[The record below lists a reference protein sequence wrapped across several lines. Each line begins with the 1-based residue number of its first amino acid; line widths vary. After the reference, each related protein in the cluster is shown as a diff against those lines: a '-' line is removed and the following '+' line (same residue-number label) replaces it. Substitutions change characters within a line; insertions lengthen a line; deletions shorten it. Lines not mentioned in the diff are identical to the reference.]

1 MIVYIDERLQYIVE
15 KNSNINIIK
24 NFVLKLSS
32 MMILSQKFIEN
43 MREKIINLFSYT
55 LILISFKSYKK
66 HFFSFSINHI
76 R

>member
-43 MREKIINLFSYT
+43 M
-55 LILISFKSYKK
+55 
-66 HFFSFSINHI
+66 
-76 R
+76 